1 MNRLKM
7 GLLILLMPALS
18 AFAQAPEKMTYQAVI
33 RNNSNALVTNS
44 NIGIKV
50 SILQG
55 GVTGTPVFVETHST
69 TTNVN
74 GLITIEIG
82 SGSALSG
89 AFSSIN
95 WVNGTYF
102 LKTETD
108 PSGGNNYSLIST
120 SQLLS
125 VPYSFYAKSSND
137 GKNAKTLIYSGF

>member
-1 MNRLKM
+1 M
-7 GLLILLMPALS
+7 GLLILLMPALT

-44 NIGIKV
+44 NVGIKV

-55 GVTGTPVFVETHST
+55 GVTGTPVFVETHSA

-82 SGSALSG
+82 GGSALSG
-89 AFSSIN
+89 TFSAIN
-95 WVNGTYF
+95 WASGTYF